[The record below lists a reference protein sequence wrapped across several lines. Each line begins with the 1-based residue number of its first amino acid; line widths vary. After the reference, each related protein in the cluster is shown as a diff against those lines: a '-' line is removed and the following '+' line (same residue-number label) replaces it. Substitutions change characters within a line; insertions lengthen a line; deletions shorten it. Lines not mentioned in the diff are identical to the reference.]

1 VSDPRRTDETVARLA
16 EVAGLEL
23 SAERRA
29 ALVLLVEDL
38 LDGANEVSRLV
49 APHRDLVPA
58 SQFIHPDAWRDA
70 S

>member
-1 VSDPRRTDETVARLA
+1 MARLA

-23 SAERRA
+23 TAERRE
-29 ALVLLVEDL
+29 ALAPLVGELLA
-38 LDGANEVSRLV
+38 GANEVSSLMAPRRDV
-49 APHRDLVPA
+49 APA